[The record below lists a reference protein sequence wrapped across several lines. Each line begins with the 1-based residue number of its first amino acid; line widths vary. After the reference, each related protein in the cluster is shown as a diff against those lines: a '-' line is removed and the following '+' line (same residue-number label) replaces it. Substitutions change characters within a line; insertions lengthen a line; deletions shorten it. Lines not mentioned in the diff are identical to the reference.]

1 MKKAEKLPQGVFWRG
16 NVMWIRYQN
25 EHGKTVKETTGQC
38 TVKVAQQIYQK
49 RKTEVAMAINF
60 PSRAFMRVSFK
71 ELFDYWWEN
80 HAKNKPSKFEYL
92 TPRLDGMFKLKARHI
107 SSDVVRE
114 FLNRLR
120 DEEKLSG
127 SSVNHYRTIL
137 NSVFNYAIKNKKYDE
152 NPVKAVSTFSEPSGR
167 DRFTTAEEILRLFQ
181 ECDKQKDTE
190 LKVFVTIAATTGL
203 RKGSILP
210 RKYTEVFLDEKV
222 PYIYVGKTK
231 NGDPIKIPL
240 AGIAVEGIMSLPS
253 YGNDD
258 YLFPA
263 KPNVRF
269 KFKEDF
275 KKPHAWD
282 LGKRFRRI
290 CTLAGITG
298 LRIHDL
304 RHFATTVLFMDAIPD
319 AMIAKMT
326 GHKSR
331 ELQKY
336 QHLSPEFKRQTVEKI
351 AQKLTGTPTG
361 TVSVSELIQ

>member
-1 MKKAEKLPQGVFWRG
+1 MKKAERLPQGVFWRG
-16 NVMWIRYQN
+16 DVMWIRYQN

-38 TVKVAQQIYQK
+38 SVKVAQQIYQK

-60 PSRAFMRVSFK
+60 PSREFKRVSFK

-92 TPRLDGMFKLKARHI
+92 THRLQGMFKLKARHI
-107 SSDVVRE
+107 SSDMVRE
-114 FLNRLR
+114 FLKHLR
-120 DEEKLSG
+120 EGEELSA

-137 NSVFNYAIKNKKYDE
+137 NSVFNYAIRNKKYDE
-152 NPVKAVSTFSEPSGR
+152 NPVRAVPTFSEPAGR
-167 DRFTTAEEILRLFQ
+167 DRFTTAEEILRLFEKCDQ
-181 ECDKQKDTE
+181 EGDTE
-190 LKVFVTIAATTGL
+190 LRVFVTIAATTGL

-210 RKYTEVFLDEKV
+210 RKYTEVFLDEKI

-240 AGIAVEGIMSLPS
+240 AGIAVEGIKSLPS
-253 YGNDD
+253 YGSDE

-263 KPNVRF
+263 KANVRF
-269 KFKEDF
+269 KFSEDF

-282 LGKRFRRI
+282 LGKRFRRV
-290 CTLAGITG
+290 CRLAGIKD

-304 RHFATTVLFMDAIPD
+304 RHFATTVLFMDEIPD
-319 AMIAKMT
+319 AMISKMT

-331 ELQKY
+331 MLQRY

-361 TVSVSELIQ
+361 TVPVSELIQ

>member
-1 MKKAEKLPQGVFWRG
+1 M
-16 NVMWIRYQN
+16 
-25 EHGKTVKETTGQC
+25 
-38 TVKVAQQIYQK
+38 
-49 RKTEVAMAINF
+49 
-60 PSRAFMRVSFK
+60 
-71 ELFDYWWEN
+71 
-80 HAKNKPSKFEYL
+80 
-92 TPRLDGMFKLKARHI
+92 
-107 SSDVVRE
+107 
-114 FLNRLR
+114 
-120 DEEKLSG
+120 
-127 SSVNHYRTIL
+127 
-137 NSVFNYAIKNKKYDE
+137 
-152 NPVKAVSTFSEPSGR
+152 
-167 DRFTTAEEILRLFQ
+167 
-181 ECDKQKDTE
+181 
-190 LKVFVTIAATTGL
+190 FVTIAATTGL

-282 LGKRFRRI
+282 LGKRFRRV
-290 CTLAGITG
+290 CKLAGIIG

-326 GHKSR
+326 GAQEQGAAEVSTSEPRVQKTDSR
-331 ELQKY
+331 KNSSETHWHTY
-336 QHLSPEFKRQTVEKI
+336 WH
-351 AQKLTGTPTG
+351 
-361 TVSVSELIQ
+361 SVCF